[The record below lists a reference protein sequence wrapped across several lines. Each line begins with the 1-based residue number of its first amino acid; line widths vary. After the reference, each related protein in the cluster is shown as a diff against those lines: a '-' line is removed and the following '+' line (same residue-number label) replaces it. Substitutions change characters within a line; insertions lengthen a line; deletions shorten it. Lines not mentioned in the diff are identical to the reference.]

1 MEIIRGIDFH
11 LKNSAVSLGKF
22 DGVHRGHRLLL
33 QKIMSAERLCPTVFT
48 FDGIFTGER
57 IYTGREQSL
66 VLEQLGM
73 SREILFPFCEE
84 TKAMTAERFVDEILS
99 ERLDAGLVC
108 VGEDFRFGKDR
119 LGDVELLA
127 RMSGRYGYELC
138 VYPKL
143 QDEEGIISSTRIRA
157 ELAKGKIQEANR
169 LLESSYFIS
178 GEVAHG
184 RAFGRTIGM
193 PTANI
198 IPDREKLLPAYG
210 VYVTRV
216 EVDGQR
222 YGGVTNIGRKP
233 TVGGSDVGVETTLLD
248 FEGNLYGKN
257 ILVYF
262 EYFLRPEKKFSGI
275 DALKKQIYQDR
286 EQAAKLLSC
295 Q

>member
-1 MEIIRGIDFH
+1 MHIIRGVDFH

-22 DGVHRGHRLLL
+22 DGLHRGHRLLL
-33 QKIMSAERLCPTVFT
+33 QKIMSVETLCPTVFT
-48 FDGIFTGER
+48 FDGIFPGER

-66 VLEQLGM
+66 VLERLGM
-73 SREILFPFCEE
+73 SREILFPFCKE
-84 TKAMTAERFVDEILS
+84 TKAMTAEQFVGEILS
-99 ERLDAGLVC
+99 ERLGAGLVC
-108 VGEDFRFGKDR
+108 VGEDFRFGRDR

-127 RMSGRYGYELC
+127 EMSERYGYELC

-143 QDEEGIISSTRIRA
+143 QDEGGIISSTRIRE
-157 ELAKGKIQEANR
+157 ELAQGNIREANKM
-169 LLESSYFIS
+169 LGSSYFIS
-178 GEVAHG
+178 GEVTHG
-184 RAFGRTIGM
+184 RAFGRTMGM

-198 IPDREKLLPAYG
+198 IPDREKLLPVYG

-216 EVDGQR
+216 EVDGQI

-248 FEGNLYGKN
+248 FEGNLYDKN

-262 EYFLRPEKKFSGI
+262 EDFLRPEKKFSDI

-286 EQAAKLLSC
+286 ERAAKLLSC
-295 Q
+295 